1 MTWSKP
7 KWSEVDESAP
17 ELDALVQLG
26 RSQTPTYTRT
36 ELDAGFATLS
46 ARLEAHGRRRRL
58 QQRLMPFA
66 AVVMSGLVLG
76 SLVFVGTRA
85 WRDAQPTPL
94 TYVVDGGALLDG
106 GYLRESGTSGVTVT
120 FAEGTK
126 CALAPGARAKLRTVD
141 ARGARLVLESGTAS
155 WDVTPDVRRR
165 WEVEV
170 GPFLVQV
177 KGTTFDLAWDPR
189 VEQFQLNLERGN
201 VLVSGPLS
209 GGELNLLAGQRL
221 SVDLRRGE
229 TKITEARAPLDAT
242 RDPNP
247 MERDPAPPGNAA
259 PSTAAPS
266 NQPATA
272 REPTTD
278 NAADPSS
285 QLPTANAASRDAAGN
300 AKPPRQWANELARG
314 QWDAILR
321 DAEGNGIP
329 TTLNT
334 ASAEDLFTL
343 ANAARYRQRTLLA
356 RDALLALRRRFGQ
369 SSRSLDATFLLGRVE
384 ESRGDGKAAEAWY
397 DEYLARAP
405 SGTYV
410 SEAMGRKMTLVS
422 RSLGTARARPLAER
436 YLQRFPNGS
445 YAGAARALLTTP

>member
-1 MTWSKP
+1 MTWSK
-7 KWSEVDESAP
+7 KWSEVDESSR
-17 ELDALVQLG
+17 ELDALVELG
-26 RSQTPTYTRT
+26 RSQSPTYTRAD
-36 ELDAGFATLS
+36 LDAGFATLS
-46 ARLEAHGRRRRL
+46 ARLEARGRRKRL
-58 QQRLMPFA
+58 QHHLLPFA
-66 AVVMSGLVLG
+66 AVVLGGLVLG

-85 WRDAQPTPL
+85 WRDAQPVPL
-94 TYVVDGGALLDG
+94 TYVVHGGALLDG
-106 GYLRESGTSGVTVT
+106 GYLRESGNSGVTVA

-126 CALAPGARAKLRTVD
+126 CALAPGARAKLRSVD

-189 VEQFQLNLERGN
+189 VEQFQLNLERGH
-201 VLVSGPLS
+201 VLVSGPVS

-242 RDPNP
+242 HDPNP
-247 MERDPAPPGNAA
+247 KPNDSTSLGNDGAGA
-259 PSTAAPS
+259 TAAPGREPAQDS
-266 NQPATA
+266 ASATQAAVATSHEPATPIA
-272 REPTTD
+272 V
-278 NAADPSS
+278 
-285 QLPTANAASRDAAGN
+285 SRDAETT
-300 AKPPRQWANELARG
+300 KPPRQWSNELARG

-321 DAEGNGIP
+321 DAEANGIS

-343 ANAARYRQRTLLA
+343 ANAARYRQRAVLA
-356 RDALLALRRRFGQ
+356 RDTLLALRRRFGQ

-384 ESRGDGKAAEAWY
+384 ESRGDTKAAEKWY

-410 SEAMGRKMTLVS
+410 AEAMGRKMTLVS

-445 YAGAARALLTTP
+445 YAGAARALLAAP